1 MIQIS
6 GAEERRI
13 INHGKF
19 IIRMLPLGNALKNH
33 NDQGI
38 YQLGRLDH
46 ATLQAGVLVKMHL
59 HHNDEILSYMRKG
72 TMIHEDSHGTKAP
85 IHNTYLM
92 MMNGNEDSKAPLKIN
107 SEVLFYDVRL
117 KNATI
122 ATPEL
127 NGLSGFLYVFDGEVE
142 LLGKSVGLSKG
153 DSVFFK
159 DEQLLLKTSSAADM
173 VLFVLNEAAKFS
185 RNGLYSR

>member
-1 MIQIS
+1 MI
-6 GAEERRI
+6 G
-13 INHGKF
+13 
-19 IIRMLPLGNALKNH
+19 
-33 NDQGI
+33 
-38 YQLGRLDH
+38 
-46 ATLQAGVLVKMHL
+46 
-59 HHNDEILSYMRKG
+59 
-72 TMIHEDSHGTKAP
+72 
-85 IHNTYLM
+85 
-92 MMNGNEDSKAPLKIN
+92 GNEDSRAPLKIN

-127 NGLSGFLYVFDGEVE
+127 NGLSGLLYIFDGEVE
-142 LLGKSVGLSKG
+142 LSGKGVGLSKG

-159 DEQLLLKTSSAADM
+159 DEQLSLKASSAADM